1 MSENSREERI
11 LAYLLEE
18 CDEAEGFEVERLC
31 RENPLW
37 QKDKVHYGQVL
48 GLVRDAVT
56 TPIKKELPEQ
66 ECKLTDRQRADLR
79 NLLPHQ
85 PDENVN
91 QKVESPSMNAK
102 DPKRKKL
109 ITLGVPLAAAAMA
122 VAIAYWANSESTE
135 TPDKQIA
142 AATVSNEREPVPLTN
157 GNQSEKQPASYLPVP
172 TPAFTSNS
180 TLAMK
185 MAIQEEAGQVLAQ
198 RTAREIKEME
208 NQMVNDLP
216 SVKKVLNRSNDK
228 NLTTESKPI
237 ASSPL
242 GIDASSSLADA
253 FSNPLDDSSKALD
266 SLKEAESK
274 KNQLNSAANKIDNS
288 VVSKNKWY
296 LVLQNPEESFIFNEK
311 GDSLG
316 KIRLS
321 ENLDGSLLFQRANW
335 PNKNR
340 SFKLE
345 PGDYEIRLSRKP
357 EGTLILKGQ
366 VKGLED
372 NQYEFK
378 AIVAWQLDQGEKR
391 ISLPLEELS
400 P

>member
-48 GLVRDAVT
+48 GLVRDAVI
-56 TPIKKELPEQ
+56 TPAEKELPEQ
-66 ECKLTDRQRADLR
+66 ECKLTDQQRTELR

-102 DPKRKKL
+102 HPKRKKL

-216 SVKKVLNRSNDK
+216 SGKKVLNRSNDK

>member
-185 MAIQEEAGQVLAQ
+185 MAIQEEAGQVLAL
-198 RTAREIKEME
+198 RTANEIKEMQ

-216 SVKKVLNRSNDK
+216 SAKKIIDDSSIDK
-228 NLTTESKPI
+228 KPETESKR
-237 ASSPL
+237 S
-242 GIDASSSLADA
+242 GRKDGNDTSSSLANA
-253 FSNPLDDSSKALD
+253 FAHPLNDSPKAV
-266 SLKEAESK
+266 AEI
-274 KNQLNSAANKIDNS
+274 QLNSTADKIDNS
-288 VVSKNKWY
+288 VEPKNKWY
-296 LVLQNPEESFIFNEK
+296 LVLQKPEESFIFNEN

-321 ENLDGSLLFQRANW
+321 KNLDGILLFQRANW

-378 AIVAWQLDQGEKR
+378 ATVAWQLDQGEKR

>member
-18 CDEAEGFEVERLC
+18 CDEAESFEVERLC

-48 GLVRDAVT
+48 GLVRDAVI
-56 TPIKKELPEQ
+56 TPAEKELPEQ
-66 ECKLTDRQRADLR
+66 ECKLTDQQRTELR

-185 MAIQEEAGQVLAQ
+185 MAIQEEAGQVLAL
-198 RTAREIKEME
+198 RTANEIKEMQ

-216 SVKKVLNRSNDK
+216 SAKKIIDDSSIDK
-228 NLTTESKPI
+228 KPETESKR
-237 ASSPL
+237 S
-242 GIDASSSLADA
+242 GRKDGNDTSSSLANA
-253 FSNPLDDSSKALD
+253 FAHPLNDSPKAV
-266 SLKEAESK
+266 AEI
-274 KNQLNSAANKIDNS
+274 QLNSTADKIDNS
-288 VVSKNKWY
+288 VEPKNKGP
-296 LVLQNPEESFIFNEK
+296 LMCFIAILSFFNNLLLFSSSHSFSLLPVVTSEESSVRSPIFFINIK
-311 GDSLG
+311 DAI
-316 KIRLS
+316 IRPIPTAYTKFHTVDKTITTSITTTS
-321 ENLDGSLLFQRANW
+321 ELMPVLPILMSRGSMGMARN
-335 PNKNR
+335 
-340 SFKLE
+340 
-345 PGDYEIRLSRKP
+345 
-357 EGTLILKGQ
+357 
-366 VKGLED
+366 
-372 NQYEFK
+372 
-378 AIVAWQLDQGEKR
+378 
-391 ISLPLEELS
+391 PL
-400 P
+400 

>member
-48 GLVRDAVT
+48 GLVRDAVI
-56 TPIKKELPEQ
+56 TPAEKELPEQ
-66 ECKLTDRQRADLR
+66 ECKLTDQQRTELR

-135 TPDKQIA
+135 TPGKQIA

-185 MAIQEEAGQVLAQ
+185 MAIQEEAGQVLAL
-198 RTAREIKEME
+198 RTANEIEEMQ

-216 SVKKVLNRSNDK
+216 SAKKIIDDSSIDK
-228 NLTTESKPI
+228 KTETESKR
-237 ASSPL
+237 S
-242 GIDASSSLADA
+242 GRKDGNDTSSSLADA

-357 EGTLILKGQ
+357 EGTLIRKRQ

-372 NQYEFK
+372 NQ
-378 AIVAWQLDQGEKR
+378 
-391 ISLPLEELS
+391 
-400 P
+400 